1 MFRRPDKRQR
11 HPALTGTESWQ
22 MQYGGHMTWF
32 IDRRLNGKNKS
43 TVNRQRFLRRYK
55 AQIKQSISEAINKRS
70 VTDVDSGESV
80 SIPTDD
86 ISEPMFHQGR
96 GGLRH
101 RVHPG
106 NDHFIQNDRIE
117 RPQGGG
123 GGGGGSGQGQ
133 ASPDGEGQDEFV
145 FQISKDE
152 YLDLLFED
160 LALPNLKKNQHR
172 QLNEYKTHRAGF
184 TANGVPANI
193 SVVRS
198 LQNSLARRTAMTAG
212 KKRELRELEASLD
225 SVTNSEPAQL
235 LEEERLRKEIAE
247 LRAKIERVPF
257 IDTFDLRYKNYEKRA
272 EPSSQAVMFCLMDV
286 SGSMDQATKDMAKR
300 FYILLYL
307 FLSRTYKN
315 VEVVYIRHHTQAKEV
330 DEHEFFYSQETGGT
344 IVSSALKLMDEVVKE
359 RYDPAQWNI
368 YAAQASDGDNWADDS
383 PLCHEILAK
392 KLLPVVRYY
401 SYIEI
406 TRRAHQTLWREY
418 EHLQSMFDN
427 FAMQHIRDQDDIYP
441 VFRELFHKQSATS
454 NS

>member
-1 MFRRPDKRQR
+1 
-11 HPALTGTESWQ
+11 
-22 MQYGGHMTWF
+22 MTWF

-43 TVNRQRFLRRYK
+43 MVNRQRFLRRYK

-80 SIPTDD
+80 SIPTED

-106 NDHFIQNDRIE
+106 NDHFVQNDRIE

-123 GGGGGSGQGQ
+123 GGSGSGQGQ
-133 ASPDGEGQDEFV
+133 ASQDGEGQDEFV

-160 LALPNLKKNQHR
+160 LALPNLKQNQQR
-172 QLNEYKTHRAGF
+172 QLTEYKTHRAGY

-212 KKRELRELEASLD
+212 KRRELHALEENLAIIS
-225 SVTNSEPAQL
+225 NSEPAQL

-257 IDTFDLRYKNYEKRA
+257 IDTFDLRYKNYEKRPD
-272 EPSSQAVMFCLMDV
+272 PSSQAVMFCLMDV
-286 SGSMDQATKDMAKR
+286 SGSMDQSTKLK
-300 FYILLYL
+300 IW
-307 FLSRTYKN
+307 LS
-315 VEVVYIRHHTQAKEV
+315 VFI
-330 DEHEFFYSQETGGT
+330 FCC
-344 IVSSALKLMDEVVKE
+344 ICSSAE
-359 RYDPAQWNI
+359 RIRTWKSYTSAIIPRR
-368 YAAQASDGDNWADDS
+368 
-383 PLCHEILAK
+383 K
-392 KLLPVVRYY
+392 K
-401 SYIEI
+401 SMNMSFS
-406 TRRAHQTLWREY
+406 TRRKQA
-418 EHLQSMFDN
+418 
-427 FAMQHIRDQDDIYP
+427 AP
-441 VFRELFHKQSATS
+441 LFPAP
-454 NS
+454 

>member
-1 MFRRPDKRQR
+1 
-11 HPALTGTESWQ
+11 
-22 MQYGGHMTWF
+22 MTWF

-106 NDHFIQNDRIE
+106 NDHFVQNDRIE

-123 GGGGGSGQGQ
+123 GGSGSGQGQ
-133 ASPDGEGQDEFV
+133 ASQDGEGQDEFV

-172 QLNEYKTHRAGF
+172 QLNEYKTHRAGY

-212 KKRELRELEASLD
+212 KRRELRELESSLK
-225 SVTNSEPAQL
+225 VVENTEPAQL
-235 LEEERLRKEIAE
+235 LEEERLRKEIAD

-257 IDTFDLRYKNYEKRA
+257 IDTFDCATRTTKNA
-272 EPSSQAVMFCLMDV
+272 
-286 SGSMDQATKDMAKR
+286 
-300 FYILLYL
+300 
-307 FLSRTYKN
+307 LSP
-315 VEVVYIRHHTQAKEV
+315 
-330 DEHEFFYSQETGGT
+330 
-344 IVSSALKLMDEVVKE
+344 
-359 RYDPAQWNI
+359 PA
-368 YAAQASDGDNWADDS
+368 
-383 PLCHEILAK
+383 
-392 KLLPVVRYY
+392 
-401 SYIEI
+401 
-406 TRRAHQTLWREY
+406 RR
-418 EHLQSMFDN
+418 
-427 FAMQHIRDQDDIYP
+427 
-441 VFRELFHKQSATS
+441 
-454 NS
+454 

>member
-1 MFRRPDKRQR
+1 MV
-11 HPALTGTESWQ
+11 PARAQIVLKQVPGSVHAYRAYKMQVGKCSTGG
-22 MQYGGHMTWF
+22 YMTWF

-106 NDHFIQNDRIE
+106 NDHFVQNDRIE

-123 GGGGGSGQGQ
+123 GGSGSGQGQ
-133 ASPDGEGQDEFV
+133 ASQDGEGQDEFV

-172 QLNEYKTHRAGF
+172 QLNEYKTHRAGY

-198 LQNSLARRTAMTAG
+198 LQNSLATNGHDGGQTARTARAGEQPEGRGKHGTGATAG
-212 KKRELRELEASLD
+212 RGAS
-225 SVTNSEPAQL
+225 A
-235 LEEERLRKEIAE
+235 
-247 LRAKIERVPF
+247 
-257 IDTFDLRYKNYEKRA
+257 
-272 EPSSQAVMFCLMDV
+272 
-286 SGSMDQATKDMAKR
+286 
-300 FYILLYL
+300 
-307 FLSRTYKN
+307 
-315 VEVVYIRHHTQAKEV
+315 
-330 DEHEFFYSQETGGT
+330 
-344 IVSSALKLMDEVVKE
+344 
-359 RYDPAQWNI
+359 
-368 YAAQASDGDNWADDS
+368 
-383 PLCHEILAK
+383 
-392 KLLPVVRYY
+392 
-401 SYIEI
+401 
-406 TRRAHQTLWREY
+406 
-418 EHLQSMFDN
+418 
-427 FAMQHIRDQDDIYP
+427 
-441 VFRELFHKQSATS
+441 
-454 NS
+454 

>member
-1 MFRRPDKRQR
+1 M
-11 HPALTGTESWQ
+11 
-22 MQYGGHMTWF
+22 
-32 IDRRLNGKNKS
+32 
-43 TVNRQRFLRRYK
+43 
-55 AQIKQSISEAINKRS
+55 EAAVRA
-70 VTDVDSGESV
+70 
-80 SIPTDD
+80 
-86 ISEPMFHQGR
+86 
-96 GGLRH
+96 
-101 RVHPG
+101 
-106 NDHFIQNDRIE
+106 
-117 RPQGGG
+117 
-123 GGGGGSGQGQ
+123 Q
-133 ASPDGEGQDEFV
+133 ASADGEGQDEFV

-160 LALPNLKKNQHR
+160 LALPNLKKNQQR
-172 QLNEYKTHRAGF
+172 QLTEYKTHRAGY

-212 KKRELRELEASLD
+212 KRRELHALEEDLD
-225 SVTNSEPAQL
+225 TISKSEPAQL

-247 LRAKIERVPF
+247 LRAKIDRVPF
-257 IDTFDLRYKNYEKRA
+257 IDTFDLRYKNYEKRP

-315 VEVVYIRHHTQAKEV
+315 VDVVYIRHHTQAKEV

-383 PLCHEILAK
+383 PLCHELLAK
-392 KLLPVVRYY
+392 KILPVVRYY

-418 EHLQSMFDN
+418 EHLQSTFEN
-427 FAMQHIRDQDDIYP
+427 FAMQHIRDRKIFIRCSVNCFISKPQKRTVKPFRTASTDAGCFFTPPYP
-441 VFRELFHKQSATS
+441 ARACCRVTGSISAIIRSGKLSSWYTLPHLTIICRALSYPGAQSRLFIRTS
-454 NS
+454 L

>member
-1 MFRRPDKRQR
+1 
-11 HPALTGTESWQ
+11 
-22 MQYGGHMTWF
+22 MTWF

-106 NDHFIQNDRIE
+106 NDHFVQNDRIE

-123 GGGGGSGQGQ
+123 GGSGSGQGQ
-133 ASPDGEGQDEFV
+133 ASQDGEGQDEFV

-172 QLNEYKTHRAGF
+172 QLNEYKTHRAGY

-212 KKRELRELEASLD
+212 KRRELRELESSLK
-225 SVTNSEPAQL
+225 VVENTEPAQL
-235 LEEERLRKEIAE
+235 LEEERLRKEIAD

-257 IDTFDLRYKNYEKRA
+257 IDTFDLRYKNYEKRP

-315 VEVVYIRHHTQAKEV
+315 VEVVYIRHHTQEKKWMNM
-330 DEHEFFYSQETGGT
+330 
-344 IVSSALKLMDEVVKE
+344 SS
-359 RYDPAQWNI
+359 
-368 YAAQASDGDNWADDS
+368 S
-383 PLCHEILAK
+383 
-392 KLLPVVRYY
+392 
-401 SYIEI
+401 
-406 TRRAHQTLWREY
+406 TRRKPGAPSSR
-418 EHLQSMFDN
+418 
-427 FAMQHIRDQDDIYP
+427 AR
-441 VFRELFHKQSATS
+441 
-454 NS
+454 

>member
-1 MFRRPDKRQR
+1 
-11 HPALTGTESWQ
+11 
-22 MQYGGHMTWF
+22 MTWF

-172 QLNEYKTHRAGF
+172 QLNEYKTHRAGY

-212 KKRELRELEASLD
+212 KRRQLRELEADLD
-225 SVTNSEPAQL
+225 SVENSEPAQL

-330 DEHEFFYSQETGGT
+330 DEHEFFYSQETGGL
-344 IVSSALKLMDEVVKE
+344 SC
-359 RYDPAQWNI
+359 PA
-368 YAAQASDGDNWADDS
+368 
-383 PLCHEILAK
+383 P
-392 KLLPVVRYY
+392 
-401 SYIEI
+401 
-406 TRRAHQTLWREY
+406 
-418 EHLQSMFDN
+418 
-427 FAMQHIRDQDDIYP
+427 
-441 VFRELFHKQSATS
+441 
-454 NS
+454 

>member
-1 MFRRPDKRQR
+1 
-11 HPALTGTESWQ
+11 
-22 MQYGGHMTWF
+22 MTYF

-43 TVNRQRFLRRYK
+43 AVNRQRFLRRYK
-55 AQIKQSISEAINKRS
+55 SQIKQSSAEAINKRS

-80 SIPTDD
+80 SIPNAD
-86 ISEPMFHQGR
+86 INEPMFHQGR

-106 NDHFIQNDRIE
+106 NDHFVQNDRIE

-123 GGGGGSGQGQ
+123 GGGSGQGE
-133 ASPDGEGQDEFV
+133 ASQDGEGEDEFS

-160 LALPNLKKNQHR
+160 LALPNLRKNQHK
-172 QLNEYKTHRAGF
+172 QLNEFKTHRSGY
-184 TANGVPANI
+184 TSNGVPANI

-212 KKRELRELEASLD
+212 KKRELRELESTLTE
-225 SVTNSEPAQL
+225 VEHSEPAQL

-247 LRAKIERVPF
+247 LRAKIAKTPF
-257 IDTFDLRYKNYEKRA
+257 IDTFDLRYRNYERRP

-315 VEVVYIRHHTQAKEV
+315 VDVVYIRHHTQAKEV
-330 DEHEFFYSQETGGT
+330 DEQEFFYSQETGGT
-344 IVSSALKLMDEVVKE
+344 IVSSALKLMDDVIRE

-383 PLCHEILAK
+383 PLCHQLLAQKILP
-392 KLLPVVRYY
+392 LVRYY

-418 EHLQSMFDN
+418 EVLQEKFDN
-427 FAMQHIRDQDDIYP
+427 FAMQHIREQEDIYP
-441 VFRELFHKQSATS
+441 VFRELFHKQVHDH
-454 NS
+454 

>member
-1 MFRRPDKRQR
+1 
-11 HPALTGTESWQ
+11 
-22 MQYGGHMTWF
+22 MTYF

-43 TVNRQRFLRRYK
+43 AVNRQRFLRRYK
-55 AQIKQSISEAINKRS
+55 SQIKQSIAEAINKRS

-80 SIPTDD
+80 SIPNSD
-86 ISEPMFHQGR
+86 INEPMFHQGR

-106 NDHFIQNDRIE
+106 NDHFVQNDRIE

-123 GGGGGSGQGQ
+123 GSGQGD
-133 ASPDGEGQDEFV
+133 ASQDGEGEDEFS

-160 LALPNLKKNQHR
+160 LALPNLKKNQHK
-172 QLNEYKTHRAGF
+172 QLTEFKTHRSGY
-184 TANGVPANI
+184 TSNGVPANI

-212 KKRELRELEASLD
+212 KKRELRELESTL
-225 SVTNSEPAQL
+225 SEVEISEPAQL

-247 LRAKIERVPF
+247 LRAKIAKTPF
-257 IDTFDLRYKNYEKRA
+257 IDTFDLRYRNYERRA

-315 VEVVYIRHHTQAKEV
+315 VDVVYIRHHTQAKEV
-330 DEHEFFYSQETGGT
+330 DEQEFFYSQETGGT
-344 IVSSALKLMDEVVKE
+344 IVSSALKLMDEVIQE

-383 PLCHEILAK
+383 PLCHQLLAQKIL
-392 KLLPVVRYY
+392 PMVRYY

-418 EHLQSMFDN
+418 EVLQQKFGN
-427 FAMQHIRDQDDIYP
+427 FAMQHIREQEDIYP
-441 VFRELFHKQSATS
+441 VFRELFHKQVQDQ
-454 NS
+454 